1 MISIGEQKIAALYC
15 GGAKIKQAYAGSSLV
30 FEAKKPS
37 RLPEGYTEV
46 EYIESTGTQYINS
59 GVVIANTYDIDAVI
73 AHTFD
78 STSVAQYLF
87 GVAMKSGTKTYIFA
101 IAAYQ
106 SNMIT
111 GRNVTSTLNLVPV
124 SPARKLHY
132 QVLKTRTFMVDG
144 QQIGTLGFLASVYNP
159 ALYILAYHPA
169 GTTVASNFC
178 SAKLYSFDIKKDDGS
193 YLRQFVPCVNPENQ
207 VGLYD
212 LANANFYAN
221 SGTGA
226 FLAGPAV

>member
-46 EYIESTGTQYINS
+46 EYIESTGTQYINTAITVTS
-59 GVVIANTYDIDAVI
+59 TSSIDAVI
-73 AHTFD
+73 EHTFN
-78 STSVAQYLF
+78 STLTAQYLF
-87 GVAMKSGTKTYIFA
+87 GLGQKSGASTYIFG
-101 IAAYQ
+101 IAAYKNNQ
-106 SNMIT
+106 KIT
-111 GRNVTSTLNLVPV
+111 GRSLTRNIPLLDV

-132 QVLKTRTFMVDG
+132 QVLKAGTFIVDG
-144 QQIGTLGFLASVYNP
+144 QQLGVVDSYSYIQF
-159 ALYILAYHPA
+159 LYIFAYNTA
-169 GTTVASNFC
+169 GTAVASNFC

-226 FLAGPAV
+226 VQAGPAV